1 MSDKKPFGFQKPQ
14 KSPAE
19 VTADLDRVD
28 VLVSQLL
35 DEELGEAEYT
45 ELEGILMESGAAR
58 TEYVGLMQL
67 HVDLTEYYR
76 PESTTSETSPV
87 LGGLSQF
94 VDVMPQVPN
103 QPHE

>member
-1 MSDKKPFGFQKPQ
+1 MPENQPFGFEKPQ

-28 VLVSQLL
+28 QLVSQLL
-35 DEELGEAEYT
+35 DDELGDAELS

-67 HVDLTEYYR
+67 HADLTDYYKPQR
-76 PESTTSETSPV
+76 DSGTESPV
-87 LGGLSQF
+87 LSGLTQV
-94 VDVMPQVPN
+94 VDVMPPVHN